1 MKAKELLLRFA
12 LGGLAVV
19 LSYVASVLL
28 PWKALGGI
36 FAAFPAVMIVA
47 VMMVGISQGSDK
59 AAAIARGSVYGM
71 TGCAACVI
79 AVLVALRATGLWWF
93 SLLLGLLVWFA
104 SAFALFKLRDRVQE
118 ARSRT

>member
-1 MKAKELLLRFA
+1 MRTSELLLRFI

-47 VMMVGISQGSDK
+47 VLMMGISQGSDK
-59 AAAIARGSVYGM
+59 AAAVARGSVYGM
-71 TGCAACVI
+71 TGCAACVLT
-79 AVLVALRATGLWWF
+79 VLYALRTTGLWWF
-93 SLLLGLLVWFA
+93 SLLLGVTVWFL
-104 SAFALFKLRDRVQE
+104 SAMAIYKVRGWMQ
-118 ARSRT
+118 ARAKG